1 MASGSHLRLRTLI
14 VVTVTVFLPLATSL
28 RSKKVS
34 AQSAAPVLI
43 SQETSTRAIAFDSV
57 TQQHEPFST
66 SAPLKFGADN
76 QTRVM
81 LFAMNFN
88 LLPGDTVA
96 DVSVDAEDGAH
107 NSYHLPVEF
116 IGSVPDQPWATSIVV
131 RLPDALNDA
140 GDVLVGIN
148 YRGVASNRVRVAIG
162 HVGGGPPDDDG
173 AVPTPGSITPL
184 PQPAATAGNLTTTE
198 VQTII
203 SQAVSAAA
211 SLSHPVTVAVTDR
224 EANVLGVFKMTG
236 APTTTQFRGGGPG
249 PVQVPNPI
257 TGFVPVGLDGTVVPS
272 QMAAISK
279 AATAAIFSTSG
290 NAFTSRTAGFII
302 QEHFP
307 PGVDFTPGGPLYGV
321 QFSSLPC
328 SA

>member
-162 HVGGGPPDDDG
+162 HIGGGPPDDDG
-173 AVPTPGSITPL
+173 AHPP
-184 PQPAATAGNLTTTE
+184 PAAASPPPPPAPNATAGNPTSSE
-198 VQTII
+198 MQTII
-203 SQAVSAAA
+203 SQAV
-211 SLSHPVTVAVTDR
+211 
-224 EANVLGVFKMTG
+224 
-236 APTTTQFRGGGPG
+236 
-249 PVQVPNPI
+249 
-257 TGFVPVGLDGTVVPS
+257 
-272 QMAAISK
+272 
-279 AATAAIFSTSG
+279 
-290 NAFTSRTAGFII
+290 
-302 QEHFP
+302 
-307 PGVDFTPGGPLYGV
+307 
-321 QFSSLPC
+321 
-328 SA
+328 